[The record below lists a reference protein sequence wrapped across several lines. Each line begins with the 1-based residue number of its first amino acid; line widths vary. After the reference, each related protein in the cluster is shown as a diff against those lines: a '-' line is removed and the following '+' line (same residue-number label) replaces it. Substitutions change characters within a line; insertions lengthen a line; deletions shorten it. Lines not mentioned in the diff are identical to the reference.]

1 MMIEKNE
8 IVNTFIDHAMAV
20 SDDFNAYAKVGGGD
34 ATMTWDEVDIPI
46 TKCIELIYSVK
57 GEDELSLSPDEV
69 KTLSFKLDEEN
80 TNEAFK
86 IFYGGTK

>member
-57 GEDELSLSPDEV
+57 GSESTWAVANEIYE
-69 KTLSFKLDEEN
+69 KWEEN
-80 TNEAFK
+80 K
-86 IFYGGTK
+86 